1 MSESVLSLA
10 SQLSK
15 LLLLEF
21 EALKVQDLD
30 RFESLQPGKNDLL
43 AGLAKLCPSAEDL
56 QNLPEHKE
64 LRELLIES
72 RDLHRRNAVLIE
84 RKLDT
89 IRGTLHSLH
98 TGEMAALLK
107 FMTVWVRWRGL
118 AKAAATKKFDSSRL
132 IFFIAWAHVLQPID
146 PRQHHCNRRVKLTRY
161 FFVHIQ
167 AT

>member
-10 SQLSK
+10 TQLSQ

-21 EALKVQDLD
+21 DALKVQDLD

-56 QNLPEHKE
+56 QNLPEHEK
-64 LRELLIES
+64 LRELLIEC

-98 TGEMAALLK
+98 TGETGSPVEVYDRLGQVARFSK
-107 FMTVWVRWRGL
+107 GRGYQE
-118 AKAAATKKFDSSRL
+118 
-132 IFFIAWAHVLQPID
+132 I
-146 PRQHHCNRRVKLTRY
+146 
-161 FFVHIQ
+161 
-167 AT
+167 

>member
-98 TGEMAALLK
+98 TGENGSPVEVYDRLGQVARFSK
-107 FMTVWVRWRGL
+107 GRGYQ
-118 AKAAATKKFDSSRL
+118 D
-132 IFFIAWAHVLQPID
+132 I
-146 PRQHHCNRRVKLTRY
+146 
-161 FFVHIQ
+161 
-167 AT
+167 

>member
-1 MSESVLSLA
+1 VSESVLSLA
-10 SQLSK
+10 TQLSK

-89 IRGTLHSLH
+89 IRGTLHSLN
-98 TGEMAALLK
+98 TGENGSPVEVYDRLGQVARFSK
-107 FMTVWVRWRGL
+107 GRGYQE
-118 AKAAATKKFDSSRL
+118 
-132 IFFIAWAHVLQPID
+132 I
-146 PRQHHCNRRVKLTRY
+146 
-161 FFVHIQ
+161 
-167 AT
+167 